1 MSETANGTYIVEY
14 TVTISG
20 LYEIKVSLGEQP
32 IKGSPF
38 AMQALPADARA
49 SHSVA
54 FGRNGSMQVATAGE
68 LNEFYILAKDTYG
81 NQEHASAEHVG
92 NFRLGLGLGLGSLR
106 EPVAGL
112 LVDGDLKEV
121 PPRAL
126 DTSRPEHGACR
137 EEEGLVAARP

>member
-92 NFRLGLGLGLGSLR
+92 NFSVLM
-106 EPVAGL
+106 
-112 LVDGDLKEV
+112 
-121 PPRAL
+121 
-126 DTSRPEHGACR
+126 HGNPNPSPSPNLNPSPNPTPNPSP
-137 EEEGLVAARP
+137 GG

>member
-54 FGRNGSMQVATAGE
+54 FGRNGSMQVVRARVR
-68 LNEFYILAKDTYG
+68 
-81 NQEHASAEHVG
+81 VG
-92 NFRLGLGLGLGSLR
+92 VRVRVSLPR
-106 EPVAGL
+106 EKNL
-112 LVDGDLKEV
+112 
-121 PPRAL
+121 
-126 DTSRPEHGACR
+126 
-137 EEEGLVAARP
+137 

>member
-92 NFRLGLGLGLGSLR
+92 NFRLGLGLGLGSLEGAWR
-106 EPVAGL
+106 T
-112 LVDGDLKEV
+112 
-121 PPRAL
+121 PRL
-126 DTSRPEHGACR
+126 TLTLTLTLILTQP
-137 EEEGLVAARP
+137 